1 MNIAIIGSFDFHLEC
16 VSFIL
21 EQFRNDKVVVFI
33 RNDPYRTLEYY
44 KTLYSNEKPDQ
55 NLNYKYEQ
63 RQRFL

>member
-33 RNDPYRTLEYY
+33 RNDPYFTLEYY
-44 KTLYSNEKPDQ
+44 RSNSQIEITHTH
-55 NLNYKYEQ
+55 
-63 RQRFL
+63 